1 MHPGLLIAR
10 SRISVPAPM
19 PTSLAITSTAAP
31 SGGSSRATA
40 LSLNVCPY
48 RATSVLHRRPRIL
61 GSIKATS
68 IVTRGETPA
77 GRVNVRK
84 LAGTSEADLKAQQ
97 KMDDAA
103 AAHDAALFAQRVRKR
118 LGLMQLEFSRRIGV
132 SLETIRNWE
141 QGKRRPTGAAK
152 TLLRGLDK
160 AREGSL
166 MALG

>member
-1 MHPGLLIAR
+1 MKTVRFKLDAA
-10 SRISVPAPM
+10 VQPM
-19 PTSLAITSTAAP
+19 PP
-31 SGGSSRATA
+31 
-40 LSLNVCPY
+40 
-48 RATSVLHRRPRIL
+48 
-61 GSIKATS
+61 
-68 IVTRGETPA
+68 

-84 LAGTSEADLKAQQ
+84 LEGTSEAGLKAQQ
-97 KMDDAA
+97 KNDDAA

>member
-1 MHPGLLIAR
+1 MTMKTLRLKR
-10 SRISVPAPM
+10 Y
-19 PTSLAITSTAAP
+19 TA
-31 SGGSSRATA
+31 
-40 LSLNVCPY
+40 
-48 RATSVLHRRPRIL
+48 VLQ
-61 GSIKATS
+61 
-68 IVTRGETPA
+68 TPA

>member
-1 MHPGLLIAR
+1 M
-10 SRISVPAPM
+10 
-19 PTSLAITSTAAP
+19 
-31 SGGSSRATA
+31 
-40 LSLNVCPY
+40 
-48 RATSVLHRRPRIL
+48 
-61 GSIKATS
+61 
-68 IVTRGETPA
+68 
-77 GRVNVRK
+77 RK

-141 QGKRRPTGAAK
+141 QDKRRPTGAAK
-152 TLLRGLDK
+152 TLLRGLAK

-166 MALG
+166 VALG